1 MERVWSTSRR
11 GYSARSIFM
20 FVLAVF
26 MTAFLWVVFAS
37 SEQTHAIEAPATWKG
52 DSILFNAHQYS
63 SLGEAKTGNS
73 LGITQG
79 TTYYVSLTDDT
90 EADQT
95 PKAMVIYFSPGV
107 DPPTETTATYALY
120 DYDAGTKTYSNKS
133 DIKDINITVK
143 GDENSFSSC
152 TVNGIGWFICPV
164 AVFMADSMDN
174 IFKHVSDFFV
184 VEPVTVN
191 DRSGNL
197 YTAWNMIRGI
207 ANIAFI
213 IAFLI
218 IIYSQLTSMG
228 VSNYGLKRLLPRL
241 ILAAIFVNISFFI
254 CAIAVDISNIL
265 GHSLQNIFVQMRQ
278 DTFAI
283 TDDTWSASTT
293 TWTTVTALVLS
304 GGAIGAAGI
313 ATAGT
318 VTGALPA
325 LLPILVGVT
334 LTVLFVLLILA
345 ARQAIIII
353 LIVIAPLAFVAYL
366 LPNTEKWF
374 EKWRELF
381 MTMLIFF
388 PAFSLVFGGSQLAGG
403 LIIQNASSVIMI
415 IFGLAVQVAPLVITP
430 LLLKLSGGVL
440 GKIAGIINDPRKGA
454 LDRAKN
460 WSKDRV
466 EANRQ
471 KSLRTM
477 TGNNPFRK
485 IAQRLDNNNR
495 NVKERMAQYS
505 TENDNRYHETEGYGK
520 IHSGQFEANLH
531 KERIENQNQT
541 HAQRAVNAT
550 GSDLHI
556 ANLELEASKITLGEQ
571 TTMTEA
577 DIEEYKAGRR
587 VATGKINTLMTSM
600 KESTTATAAHAQR
613 AASAKFEQ
621 QKNIS
626 GSFSADTVAARALLR
641 TAGGVDPNG
650 MIRAEANAR
659 AALLKLEKEALDS
672 SVQLLNVKA
681 IEKGKTLKSYSLT
694 VIQDAIDNNGQK
706 HQAQE
711 IEAALEAAAQDG
723 QVPILRKA
731 RMSKNIDQAVLTKLF
746 ARNAGT
752 MKEKGAFDLQNDP
765 GLALVSQELM
775 NASIANT
782 IGEVSANN
790 LAGLKA
796 GFWGS
801 IANLDNQ
808 NPDTRIRKIIAD
820 TNSVGSEADRNG
832 LRKAYA
838 NITEAL
844 NNDDIRA
851 TLGDRLSETIEIHEA
866 LHDLYKDS
874 RKTIDYDKYR

>member
-265 GHSLQNIFVQMRQ
+265 GYSLQNIFVQMRQ

-466 EANRQ
+466 EANRLD
-471 KSLRTM
+471 SLKKVGTR
-477 TGNNPFRK
+477 NPFRNM
-485 IAQRLDNNNR
+485 AQRFDTSDR
-495 NVKERMAQYS
+495 NVKGRIAAA
-505 TENDNRYHETEGYGK
+505 TTRNDNRYHATDDYK
-520 IHSGQFEANLH
+520 KLH
-531 KERIENQNQT
+531 EEQHDADLDKGILENSMNAHT
-541 HAQRAVNAT
+541 AHAAT
-550 GSDLHI
+550 VRGSKLHI
-556 ANLELEASKITLGEQ
+556 KSLKLENSKAELEAATSTESAMYAEYRSG
-571 TTMTEA
+571 EA
-577 DIEEYKAGRR
+577 D
-587 VATGKINTLMTSM
+587 TGDNPITTKLRNSM
-600 KESTTATAAHAQR
+600 SAHVMRNSVQMQRKESASNAQ
-613 AASAKFEQ
+613 
-621 QKNIS
+621 
-626 GSFSADTVAARALLR
+626 VANFAREMESSLR
-641 TAGGVDPNG
+641 MRNTAGGVLG
-650 MIRAEANAR
+650 ETGAQRALAVALSAQSKAHSEAVSNA
-659 AALLKLEKEALDS
+659 ASILTHYNYDDATINDIALGNKKS
-672 SVQLLNVKA
+672 GIKVQVTKD
-681 IEKGKTLKSYSLT
+681 I
-694 VIQDAIDNNGQK
+694 V
-706 HQAQE
+706 
-711 IEAALEAAAQDG
+711 EAAIGKIAGGNNTAE
-723 QVPILRKA
+723 ILRLMEKIEINDTPENMDFRQTYSDTLLA
-731 RMSKNIDQAVLTKLF
+731 NPNKPKFASAGMLSNAKQGIEMPPPGKGRIDEFVLAAINADKLGS
-746 ARNAGT
+746 A
-752 MKEKGAFDLQNDP
+752 DL
-765 GLALVSQELM
+765 LVSQDNEYLKAVS
-775 NASIANT
+775 ASLGRIDESGFLEGKKETIKKSIDLARDNSLFAGK
-782 IGEVSANN
+782 IGER
-790 LAGLKA
+790 KDT
-796 GFWGS
+796 
-801 IANLDNQ
+801 LD
-808 NPDTRIRKIIAD
+808 
-820 TNSVGSEADRNG
+820 
-832 LRKAYA
+832 
-838 NITEAL
+838 
-844 NNDDIRA
+844 
-851 TLGDRLSETIEIHEA
+851 EI
-866 LHDLYKDS
+866 YK
-874 RKTIDYDKYR
+874 KL